1 MKANPKASPVVLTK
15 RLKQVDLSGRVRQ
28 MKRIKKYVRMVG
40 MAKLR
45 HGQPAQ
51 EAGIEMPRSLQKMDI
66 HQHLKANTY
75 VNRAHRLISTKSNL
89 DQAFGR
95 RLP

>member
-1 MKANPKASPVVLTK
+1 
-15 RLKQVDLSGRVRQ
+15 
-28 MKRIKKYVRMVG
+28 MKRIKEYVRMTG
-40 MAKLR
+40 IAKLR

-51 EAGIEMPRSLQKMDI
+51 ESGIGIPRSLQKMDI
-66 HQHLKANTY
+66 HQHLKANTC